1 MASEPA
7 APSRSRSRTSRRR
20 IAVAIWAGVGTFV
33 VLLVLDGAWAGTR
46 LVRGLTLARSELSVA
61 IESVVTGDP
70 EAARPHFVAAAEAA
84 DLAMGSAGHPSFGI
98 AGLLP
103 LLGDN
108 IDAAAA
114 VAEASRATALAGRTM
129 VEVAR
134 DLRWS
139 DIGIPASTGAG
150 SLDTAAYEAAAPGME
165 SVAAQLGRALA
176 RLEAAGGDGLV
187 GPVASGYRD
196 AVDGLTRRADLAAR
210 FRDALEL
217 VPTMFGGER
226 PRRYL
231 VCVSTLGVPR
241 PGGGAPASV
250 GLLIARGGSIELRP
264 LSPAPTTFGDVQTSP
279 DWPTTA
285 RALTVA
291 ANEAGYPRLDGL
303 ILLDAAALEDLVWM
317 TGDVPVEGR
326 TLALSD
332 QTAATALEILM
343 QVLARRPAVESLA
356 LAAAADARDRH
367 LAVYLT
373 RRDEQRLVHALGL
386 DGKVRLGGEG
396 VLPVVATWTTEGTAH
411 VGALVET
418 SIRHDVVIH
427 NDGSAS
433 VETELLFQNGA
444 GTDPPSVLLGGRI
457 ANVPIGTFAADI
469 TLYLPRNARD
479 VVAETSRP
487 SPIVTGR
494 DLGLATVTGS
504 IDVRA
509 GASSTL
515 TVTYVVEDAARRMD
529 GTKGIVVRLVPQ
541 PTLGGVRYQVRIEL
555 PDDSTIVSASPELE
569 RRGGTAVFSGVRA
582 GSVDLDVR
590 YA

>member
-1 MASEPA
+1 
-7 APSRSRSRTSRRR
+7 
-20 IAVAIWAGVGTFV
+20 
-33 VLLVLDGAWAGTR
+33 
-46 LVRGLTLARSELSVA
+46 
-61 IESVVTGDP
+61 
-70 EAARPHFVAAAEAA
+70 
-84 DLAMGSAGHPSFGI
+84 
-98 AGLLP
+98 
-103 LLGDN
+103 
-108 IDAAAA
+108 
-114 VAEASRATALAGRTM
+114 
-129 VEVAR
+129 
-134 DLRWS
+134 
-139 DIGIPASTGAG
+139 
-150 SLDTAAYEAAAPGME
+150 
-165 SVAAQLGRALA
+165 
-176 RLEAAGGDGLV
+176 
-187 GPVASGYRD
+187 
-196 AVDGLTRRADLAAR
+196 
-210 FRDALEL
+210 
-217 VPTMFGGER
+217 
-226 PRRYL
+226 
-231 VCVSTLGVPR
+231 
-241 PGGGAPASV
+241 
-250 GLLIARGGSIELRP
+250 
-264 LSPAPTTFGDVQTSP
+264 
-279 DWPTTA
+279 
-285 RALTVA
+285 
-291 ANEAGYPRLDGL
+291 
-303 ILLDAAALEDLVWM
+303 
-317 TGDVPVEGR
+317 
-326 TLALSD
+326 
-332 QTAATALEILM
+332 
-343 QVLARRPAVESLA
+343 
-356 LAAAADARDRH
+356 
-367 LAVYLT
+367 VYLT

-427 NDGSAS
+427 RDGSAS
-433 VETELLFQNGA
+433 VETEVLFQNGA

-469 TLYLPRNARD
+469 TVYLPKNARD